1 MRSRGCFKSR
11 PSENAKGALSIESL
25 FDDGI
30 LMVYEIIPHITV
42 LGLSSPI
49 YPKLPRFFVRSLSQ
63 SGAMIR
69 FSMKRLVVS
78 LPEP

>member
-49 YPKLPRFFVRSLSQ
+49 YPKLPRFFVRS
-63 SGAMIR
+63 
-69 FSMKRLVVS
+69 FSKWCNDSFLYEKIGVS